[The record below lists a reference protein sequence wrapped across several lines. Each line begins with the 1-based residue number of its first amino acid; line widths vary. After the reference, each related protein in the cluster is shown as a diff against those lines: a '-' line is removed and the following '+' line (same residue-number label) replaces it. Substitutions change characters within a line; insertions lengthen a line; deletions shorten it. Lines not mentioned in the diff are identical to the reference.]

1 MSKKVLPTCVFENE
15 RVTFKSYINEFTSE
29 LFKEFDSKAE
39 KIGLHSKIDDLL
51 TGKKVNYTE
60 GLAAWHPKYRYEAMS
75 NVNDNGAYDPFDT
88 GTDHDKG
95 IKLLELYDLLMCSK
109 NIVTIGI
116 GGSFEGPKMLLEA
129 LEASMDEDPLEIFG
143 GHHKYIF
150 ITGSDLSE
158 FQIKTKGLNPEDTV
172 FLISSK
178 SFTTQETITIL
189 KEAISLSGDMDRF
202 IAITANKAEAKK
214 YNIKNIIEFD
224 KEIGGRYSIWSDI
237 SVLIKWLAPYAFGG
251 FVEGGKQADDDLKN
265 NKSYLKFVKYLA
277 YSDIWLHNNKNK
289 NSRAILSYIWAW
301 RSFPDYIQ
309 QLEME
314 SLGKQPSKDSE
325 FNKTGQIIF
334 GGYGP
339 TAQHSYFQL
348 LHQGTQDICA
358 DIVASKNDEKSLAYA
373 QAITQSKL
381 LSQGIKELKGQDRIN
396 GDIPIN
402 LFLTNV
408 TNSSQSYD
416 GVLKG
421 PSVLN
426 ELGYL
431 IATWEHRTYITAA
444 MLGINPFDQFGVG
457 AGKIYTK
464 KYLAQKD

>member
-1 MSKKVLPTCVFENE
+1 MSKKVSPTCVFENE
-15 RVTFKSYINEFTSE
+15 RVTFKSYINEFTPE

-60 GLAAWHPKYRYEAMS
+60 GLAAWHPKYRKEAMI
-75 NVNDNGAYDPFDT
+75 NENDNGVYDPFDT
-88 GTDHDKG
+88 GTDYDKG
-95 IKLLELYDLLMCSK
+95 IKLLELYDLCMSSK

-129 LEASMDEDPLEIFG
+129 LEVSLNQDPLDIFG
-143 GHHKYIF
+143 GKRKYIF
-150 ITGSDLSE
+150 ITGSDLTE
-158 FQIKTKGLNPEDTV
+158 FQIKTKGLNPKDTL
-172 FLISSK
+172 FFISSK
-178 SFTTQETITIL
+178 SFTTEETITIL
-189 KEAISLSGDMDRF
+189 KEAISFSSDMNRF
-202 IAITANKAEAKK
+202 IAITANKSEAKK
-214 YNIKNIIEFD
+214 YHINNIIEFD

-237 SVLIKWLAPYAFGG
+237 SVLIKWLTPYAFGG
-251 FVEGGKQADDDLKN
+251 FTEGGRQADNDLKN
-265 NKSYLKFVKYLA
+265 NESYLKFVKYLA
-277 YSDIWLHNNKNK
+277 YSDIWLHNYKNR
-289 NSRAILSYIWAW
+289 NSRAVLSYIWGW
-301 RSFPDYIQ
+301 RSLPHYIQ

-325 FNKTGQIIF
+325 FNNTGQIIF

-348 LHQGTQDICA
+348 LHQGTQDVCV
-358 DIVASKNDEKSLAYA
+358 DIIVCKNDEKSLAYA

-381 LSQGIKELKGQDRIN
+381 LSQGTKDLKGQDRIN
-396 GDIPIN
+396 GDIPTN

-408 TNSSQSYD
+408 TNTLYD
-416 GVLKG
+416 DSFKG
-421 PSVLN
+421 PSFLH

-444 MLGINPFDQFGVG
+444 MLGINPFDQFGVN

-464 KYLAQKD
+464 KYLSDKV